1 MGFLQGFFL
10 PAGEPGPESDQ
21 DTEYSDDEP
30 CQIISEHCMR
40 SPTPVPP
47 PTDHAM
53 DIVEESSASYSRDV
67 LEMLRLS
74 YGYSS
79 PLVDI
84 VGSVDHKWEKILL
97 ALGFVEDLQEL
108 SISESE
114 KHPIGVFFI
123 SDCWEDRSL
132 HSDNLPSPI

>member
-1 MGFLQGFFL
+1 MLRRMSGISARISPFHQQVSLCL
-10 PAGEPGPESDQ
+10 

-30 CQIISEHCMR
+30 CQIISEHRMR

-84 VGSVDHKWEKILL
+84 VGSVDDKWEKILL
-97 ALGFVEDLQEL
+97 ALGFVEDFQEL
-108 SISESE
+108 SVLESE
-114 KHPIGVFFI
+114 KHPIGVFFYL
-123 SDCWEDRSL
+123 R
-132 HSDNLPSPI
+132 LPGRQKSPLR